1 MILGATI
8 QTVPVDYSTGLSLFW
23 PVGSLVFVATGWL
36 RILQGLQLGE
46 LELLGYL
53 FFSIL
58 LELFFLHE
66 EIFCVG
72 CVTYNQIKSGG
83 TPTQCSVSL

>member
-1 MILGATI
+1 M
-8 QTVPVDYSTGLSLFW
+8 
-23 PVGSLVFVATGWL
+23 SLVFVTTGGL

-46 LELLGYL
+46 LELFGYL

-58 LELFFLHE
+58 PELFFLHE
-66 EIFCVG
+66 EVFCVG
-72 CVTYNQIKSGG
+72 RVTYNQIKSGG